1 MSRIIGFFSEK
12 TTDTGENLTQ
22 KGDLH
27 GYSDEQARVPI
38 GSNNQILTA
47 DSSEALG
54 LKWAASQGLTSP
66 LAADL
71 DFNDNDI
78 LNPAQTERGE
88 STVTISSGTL
98 AVTRDHTRVA
108 TEGGAST
115 DDVTQITQ
123 EVGGEILTFRSN
135 NASQDP
141 TFKDTGNILMAGD
154 FTLDGNQDIFCCVE
168 DSGLASPMEISRSD
182 NA

>member
-1 MSRIIGFFSEK
+1 MIAGAFSSTSGKADTVLTTSGDVLYYTSSRQR
-12 TTDTGENLTQ
+12 L
-22 KGDLH
+22 
-27 GYSDEQARVPI
+27 PI
-38 GSNNQILTA
+38 GDEGQILTVSGSDLPSWA
-47 DSSEALG
+47 TSS
-54 LKWAASQGLTSP
+54 GLTSP
-66 LAADL
+66 LSANL
-71 DFNDNDI
+71 DFNNNDI

-88 STVTISSGTL
+88 STVTISSGTI
-98 AVTRDHTRVA
+98 AVTTDHNRVA